1 MFPLQNCTVR
11 HCCPA
16 IPGKTRQPVHR
27 CPRPRISLGPGKEQ
41 TVHSNWDN
49 WKESIIK
56 RLFIKLCSG
65 CRETTKKRTDREG
78 QWGFDTSPGPKARE
92 AGGGSLDRQG
102 EGVAASQDGGAGLPN
117 ISVLPA
123 SDSRQGSHWPNPTG
137 GRRKASA

>member
-16 IPGKTRQPVHR
+16 IHGKTRQPVHR

-65 CRETTKKRTDREG
+65 CRETTKNWTDREG

-117 ISVLPA
+117 ISILPA

-137 GRRKASA
+137 SRRKVSA